1 MNLLWRLKKLIAKAE
16 NRMTN
21 FDLQK
26 ESSLPSGETE
36 ILMAFL
42 LGKDKEFI
50 LTHPEFIIPKN
61 VYKKFKE
68 LEKKRMTGWSIAVL
82 IGRKEFYGRDFYV
95 DENVLVPRPETE
107 MMVDEILDI
116 TKENLNKLMLIDLG
130 TGSGAIII
138 SSASEIK
145 RISPAKYK
153 QIIFRAIDISAS
165 ALKIARKNAVLNK
178 QEKKINFLHGN
189 LLKPLINKEDFS
201 KFISAELVI
210 AANLPYL
217 TPNQVKHSPSIKK
230 EPRIALVAG
239 NDGLK
244 CYRELLKQIKD
255 IKKIFNFNKPITILC
270 EIDPSQAESIKVL
283 VKKYFPLAINE
294 IKKDLAGRNRLAIIK
309 ILD

>member
-1 MNLLWRLKKLIAKAE
+1 
-16 NRMTN
+16 MTN

-26 ESSLPSGETE
+26 ESSLPSGETA

-61 VYKKFKE
+61 IYKKFKE
-68 LEKKRMTGWSIAVL
+68 LEKKRLAGWSIAVL
-82 IGRKEFYGRDFYV
+82 IGHKEFYGLDFYV

-107 MMVDEILDI
+107 MMVDEII
-116 TKENLNKLMLIDLG
+116 NIVKEKSNDLMLIDLG
-130 TGSGAIII
+130 TGSGAIIV

-145 RISPAKYK
+145 RISPAKYR
-153 QIIFRAIDISAS
+153 QIIFQAIDISAPT
-165 ALKIARKNAVLNK
+165 LKVAKKNAVLNK
-178 QEKKINFLHGN
+178 QDKKIKFLHGN
-189 LLKPLINKEDFS
+189 LLKPLINHKDFS

-255 IKKIFNFNKPITILC
+255 IKKIFDFNKPITILC
-270 EIDPSQAESIKVL
+270 EIDPSQANSIKNL
-283 VKKYFPLAINE
+283 VRKYFLLAEIK
-294 IKKDLAGRNRLAIIK
+294 IKKDLADRNRLAIIK